1 MTTAIIIALL
11 IVICIFSIKSYIK
24 KLAHGCCGTGA
35 DEEKIP
41 DELPARSEYAH
52 QYTVQIG
59 GMTCKNCAARIQ
71 NTFTR
76 KGLCATVD
84 FKSGIA
90 IIYSNTT
97 VSDVTIRQ
105 TVIGLG
111 YAVEKIEQMD
121 RHL

>member
-1 MTTAIIIALL
+1 MTTAIIITLL

-24 KLAHGCCGTGA
+24 KLTHGCCGTGA
-35 DEEKIP
+35 DEEKIS
-41 DELPARSEYAH
+41 DALPTPSEYTH

-71 NTFTR
+71 NAFAR
-76 KGLCATVD
+76 KGLCATID
-84 FKSGIA
+84 LKSGIA
-90 IIYSNTT
+90 IIYANAI
-97 VSDVTIRQ
+97 VSDLTIRQ

-111 YAVEKIEQMD
+111 YTLEKIEKTD